1 MNMHGTTTVLAV
13 ATVLGGTCFDPSP
26 PPPTQGVHSAFLHLS
41 GLKEGGYQF
50 RLTVTDTKGQIDSV
64 QVSVVVKAGWLV
76 CW

>member
-1 MNMHGTTTVLAV
+1 MAPRQCWQWPLYWVERVL
-13 ATVLGGTCFDPSP
+13 TPP